1 MKNILG
7 SLKLIL
13 LGGGGVCKLQS
24 LSKNEN
30 TPNIIERKK
39 TTKQCQEVKKRIRNN

>member
-13 LGGGGVCKLQS
+13 LGGDGVCKLQS
-24 LSKNEN
+24 LSKTKILQILLKE
-30 TPNIIERKK
+30 KK